1 VVDRVRV
8 VIADEHPVVL
18 GVLRLACESALS
30 LEVVGEAADLEGLI
44 SACATANPQVV
55 VMDLDMSEAHGV
67 QALRA
72 VRDSGYKGAVLIL
85 TDRTGGPVILEALR
99 LGTRGF
105 LEKADGI
112 RKVASAVRRIADG
125 ERLID
130 PRLEQAAVMELGRF
144 ARRAREGSEMASSL
158 TPRERQI
165 LDHLST
171 GLTMRQMANRL
182 GISSRTVETHVLK
195 LYRKLG
201 VRTRVQAVAKAVS
214 LGLIDLGLHRPASP
228 SDR

>member
-8 VIADEHPVVL
+8 VIADEHPVL
-18 GVLRLACESALS
+18 RSVLRLACESSLS
-30 LEVVGEAADLEGLI
+30 LELVGEAGDLEGLI
-44 SACATANPQVV
+44 SVCATTDPQVV
-55 VMDLDMSEAHGV
+55 VMDLDISEARGV
-67 QALRA
+67 GALRA
-72 VRDSGYKGAVLIL
+72 LRESGYKAAVLIL

-99 LGTRGF
+99 LGARGF
-105 LEKADGI
+105 LEKAEGI

-125 ERLID
+125 ERLVD
-130 PRLEQAAVMELGRF
+130 PALEQAAVMELGRF
-144 ARRAREGSEMASSL
+144 ARQAREGSEVAASL
-158 TPRERQI
+158 TPREREI

-201 VRTRVQAVAKAVS
+201 VKTRVQAVARAAS